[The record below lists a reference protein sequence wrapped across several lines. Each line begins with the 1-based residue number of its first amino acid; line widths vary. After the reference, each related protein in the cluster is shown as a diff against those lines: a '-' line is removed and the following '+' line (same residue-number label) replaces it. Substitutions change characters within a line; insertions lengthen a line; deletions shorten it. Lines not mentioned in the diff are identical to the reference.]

1 MPQLEPQPLD
11 ANERLRVVA
20 STNILADVVAQI
32 GGDAIDLTAL
42 MPPGVDPHG
51 FEPTPQDRI
60 ALEKA
65 HVVFVNGLGLEESM
79 LSVLES
85 SDGSGV
91 IVPVNTGFAVLELD
105 NETDHEDHADEDHGH
120 EHGSDDPH
128 TWFSVHAVEQWVEN
142 VEHVLSE
149 LDPENAE
156 TYAANAEGYRS
167 ELENLEGELAAM
179 VAELLPEQ
187 RKMVTDHDS
196 FGYFADEY
204 DFQIIGTVMPSLSTM
219 ASPSAAQL
227 AQLHDQIEAQAI
239 KAIFVGTTVNPD
251 VAQSIAGDTGAQIVM
266 LYTGSLSD
274 ADGPADSYLDFMRYN
289 VRAIVEALK

>member
-1 MPQLEPQPLD
+1 MSFSRIVFILLAVPACRGMHCSGGDNADTSETDHAEHQQSDVLPQLEPQPLD

-20 STNILADVVAQI
+20 STNIVADVVAQI

-91 IVPVNTGFAVLELD
+91 IVPVNTGFAVLEFD
-105 NETDHEDHADEDHGH
+105 NETDHEDHADEDHADEDHGH
-120 EHGSDDPH
+120 EHGGDDPH

-167 ELENLEGELAAM
+167 ELEILEGELAAM

-187 RKMVTDHDS
+187 RKMVTDHES

-204 DFQIIGTVMPSLSTM
+204 DFEIIGTVMPVIEHDGLAVSGTVGST
-219 ASPSAAQL
+219 A
-227 AQLHDQIEAQAI
+227 
-239 KAIFVGTTVNPD
+239 
-251 VAQSIAGDTGAQIVM
+251 
-266 LYTGSLSD
+266 
-274 ADGPADSYLDFMRYN
+274 
-289 VRAIVEALK
+289 